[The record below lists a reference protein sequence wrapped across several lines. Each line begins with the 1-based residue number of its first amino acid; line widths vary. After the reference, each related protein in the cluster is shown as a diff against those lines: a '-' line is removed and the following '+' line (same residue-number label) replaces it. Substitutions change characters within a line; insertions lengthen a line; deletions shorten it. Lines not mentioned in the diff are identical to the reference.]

1 MYLEAEVKKEPA
13 RRRLVVDL
21 WFRGSAGPWRGAQ
34 ATQELG
40 GLAHESAHVAVDANE
55 TSLR

>member
-21 WFRGSAGPWRGAQ
+21 WWTCGF
-34 ATQELG
+34 
-40 GLAHESAHVAVDANE
+40 VAERVPGEGRRQRRSWAV
-55 TSLR
+55 